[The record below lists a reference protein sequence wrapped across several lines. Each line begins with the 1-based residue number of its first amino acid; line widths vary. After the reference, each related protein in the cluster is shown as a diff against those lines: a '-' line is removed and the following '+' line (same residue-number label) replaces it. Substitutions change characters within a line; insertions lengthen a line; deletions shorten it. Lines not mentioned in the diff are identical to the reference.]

1 MSYSAPPSTTTTFF
15 VDTLSS
21 ASQIGTAGT
30 FAGSVS
36 TQNNVSY
43 KDITTIYEVAAT
55 TAASWFK
62 FYLNS
67 DDTASD
73 IVGVTGG
80 TDPVFTTV
88 TSSSNSITVANK
100 TSLKND
106 YVAQSAL
113 NVFGSREAANLF
125 NNRGDIETGYDSANT
140 AVVDAANTAGAV
152 SATKVT
158 SSKEVTEA
166 IVLYNS
172 ERFALS
178 YNAVIVANGVAAGN
192 NAAGH
197 AVGNGTGVF
206 ANGTTLDATISSSD
220 SAVTTQASIKV
231 VCSDT
236 TTITNLQIY
245 DASATNLPDAGTGVG
260 YAAGQ
265 TLYIKK
271 GSDIIKIASINSVQA
286 AMLNGTLDDSL
297 KKELIRGAA
306 IVDGGLAAAATVV
319 GSGAGNGSFVSG
331 DTTVTPTGSAAGVGA
346 ICNINMAADGTT
358 INSIRVTTQGT
369 GSESNIY
376 AAGEILLFTNGPQ
389 QISLTLTAA
398 MLKLFNPGVNGGGS
412 GIWGTVGTTT
422 GLAVTKISGSGS
434 GDGAVVT
441 VVTTSTTAIKSI
453 TVTTNAT
460 SDYAEGDVV
469 EIYGSLGDTIR
480 ITLTAVQA
488 QILNGGATAGFE
500 TSLTGFVPTSPP
512 LESGDKIRLKFTI
525 NSAAGQKDTKGNDIS
540 YAQSYYVDYQLS

>member
-178 YNAVIVANGVAAGN
+178 YNAVIVANGIAAGD
-192 NAAGH
+192 NAAGD

-206 ANGTTLDATISSSD
+206 ANGETVDATISSSSND
-220 SAVTTQASIKV
+220 VTTQASIKV

-297 KKELIRGAA
+297 KKELIRNAT
-306 IVDGGLAAAATVV
+306 IFDLDLAGSATVV
-319 GSGAGNGSFVSG
+319 ATGAGDSSGGDGTFVSG
-331 DTTVTPTGSAAGVGA
+331 ETTGIEVTGGTGSNA
-346 ICNINMAADGTT
+346 ICTVNMTDSTT
-358 INSIRVTTQGT
+358 ISSIRVTTQGT
-369 GSESNIY
+369 GYIENDVIY
-376 AAGEILLFTNGPQ
+376 LVNGAQ
-389 QISLTLTAA
+389 QITLTLTTA
-398 MLKLFNPGVNGGGS
+398 MLKLFNSGTPGGGS
-412 GIWGTVGTTT
+412 GIWATVGTTT
-422 GLAVTKISGSGS
+422 NQAVTKTSGT
-434 GDGAVVT
+434 GAGGVVT

-453 TVTTNAT
+453 TVTTPAT
-460 SDYAEGDVV
+460 TDYVTGDTV
-469 EIYGSLGDTIR
+469 ELQGTLGDTIK
-480 ITLTAVQA
+480 ITLTEVQA
-488 QILNGGATAGFE
+488 ELLNGTAS
-500 TSLTGFVPTSPP
+500 TALTGFVPTSPP

-525 NSAAGQKDTKGNDIS
+525 NSAAGQKDTKGHDIS

>member
-192 NAAGH
+192 NAAGS

-206 ANGTTLDATISSSD
+206 
-220 SAVTTQASIKV
+220 
-231 VCSDT
+231 
-236 TTITNLQIY
+236 
-245 DASATNLPDAGTGVG
+245 
-260 YAAGQ
+260 
-265 TLYIKK
+265 
-271 GSDIIKIASINSVQA
+271 
-286 AMLNGTLDDSL
+286 
-297 KKELIRGAA
+297 
-306 IVDGGLAAAATVV
+306 
-319 GSGAGNGSFVSG
+319 
-331 DTTVTPTGSAAGVGA
+331 
-346 ICNINMAADGTT
+346 
-358 INSIRVTTQGT
+358 
-369 GSESNIY
+369 
-376 AAGEILLFTNGPQ
+376 
-389 QISLTLTAA
+389 
-398 MLKLFNPGVNGGGS
+398 
-412 GIWGTVGTTT
+412 
-422 GLAVTKISGSGS
+422 TK
-434 GDGAVVT
+434 
-441 VVTTSTTAIKSI
+441 
-453 TVTTNAT
+453 
-460 SDYAEGDVV
+460 
-469 EIYGSLGDTIR
+469 
-480 ITLTAVQA
+480 
-488 QILNGGATAGFE
+488 
-500 TSLTGFVPTSPP
+500 
-512 LESGDKIRLKFTI
+512 
-525 NSAAGQKDTKGNDIS
+525 
-540 YAQSYYVDYQLS
+540 